1 MIKVNSNQAAKC
13 NNIKKFQEIS
23 FGLIISVFSEPGP
36 DHEMKLRAP
45 YRKHTYLK
53 MRGNFGAN
61 R

>member
-1 MIKVNSNQAAKC
+1 MIKVHSNQAAKC

-23 FGLIISVFSEPGP
+23 FGVIISLFSELGP